1 MTNDIKAIVADLEK
15 LDRAATPAPWG
26 AARSLCCRDRGT
38 VSVQETGHT
47 QPSHAFSTW
56 DADLVA
62 AARNALPALL
72 AELHR
77 LWAVEEA
84 ARRGCVTVDLNKL
97 PHRDDPRVE
106 NGGEAARGG
115 LVSPSTPPP
124 TWATRCRQCDGTGYI
139 DQGEMPGPCAVCDGT
154 SRQQAQESKL

>member
-1 MTNDIKAIVADLEK
+1 MTDIKALVADLEK
-15 LDRAATPAPWG
+15 LDRVATPAPWG
-26 AARSLCCRDRGT
+26 AAQSLCCRDRGT

-77 LWAVEEA
+77 LWAVEQERDELREA
-84 ARRGCVTVDLNKL
+84 ILKLGYLTGTEGYCGDHVVLTVRLNPQEANAWNTLVAKL
-97 PHRDDPRVE
+97 RAEVK
-106 NGGEAARGG
+106 
-115 LVSPSTPPP
+115 S
-124 TWATRCRQCDGTGYI
+124 
-139 DQGEMPGPCAVCDGT
+139 
-154 SRQQAQESKL
+154 